1 MKKLG
6 STRSASPTGR
16 GTPIARRRLRR
27 RLSGGLLLLIALT
40 LSGGLAAVLTPS
52 PQVAVADENNSAILR
67 TGKQLFDTSC
77 VSCHGANL
85 QGVADHG
92 PSLIGVGDAAVYFQV
107 STGRMPAMRGEAQA
121 VRKDPIFDESQ
132 IDAIGAFV
140 QANGGGP
147 TVLRN
152 PDGSLAMKS
161 LRGDDLGRGG
171 DLFRL
176 NCASCH
182 NFTGKGGALS
192 SGKFAPDLGAGQRA
206 ADPHRDADRPAE
218 HAEVLRPPAVAR
230 REEGH
235 HRLRQDGRRR
245 ARARRLR
252 PRWIRTR
259 PRRHG
264 HVDHRDGRRDRAGTV
279 DWGAIM
285 SDTDK
290 DGTAGEP
297 DEAALA
303 TMSNKELLDLGGKLD
318 GVQIAYKE
326 PRWPIEGTKA
336 EKRAER
342 GVALWLLL
350 GGAFGL
356 ALLLVF
362 LFWPWEYKPQE
373 ADGSLLYVLATPLY
387 GLTFGMSVLSIAI
400 GAVLYQKRFIP
411 EEISIQDR
419 HDGASREIDRKTVV
433 ANLTDALETST
444 IKRRKLVGAS
454 LGLGLGAFGLSTL
467 VAFAGG
473 LIKNPWKPV
482 VPTAEGKKAVLW
494 TSGWTPRYH
503 GETIYLARATGAS
516 EGAPFVKLRPEDMDA
531 GGMETVFPWRES
543 DGDGTTVES
552 HEKLS
557 AIKMGIRNPVM
568 LIRIKSSDMGRVVK
582 RQNQES
588 FNWGEFFAFTKVCS
602 HLGCPSSLYE
612 QQSYRILCPCHQSQF
627 DALHFARP
635 IFGPAAR
642 ALAQLPITIDSNG
655 YLVANGDFIEPVGP
669 AFWERTT
676 T

>member
-1 MKKLG
+1 
-6 STRSASPTGR
+6 
-16 GTPIARRRLRR
+16 
-27 RLSGGLLLLIALT
+27 
-40 LSGGLAAVLTPS
+40 
-52 PQVAVADENNSAILR
+52 
-67 TGKQLFDTSC
+67 
-77 VSCHGANL
+77 
-85 QGVADHG
+85 
-92 PSLIGVGDAAVYFQV
+92 
-107 STGRMPAMRGEAQA
+107 
-121 VRKDPIFDESQ
+121 
-132 IDAIGAFV
+132 
-140 QANGGGP
+140 
-147 TVLRN
+147 
-152 PDGSLAMKS
+152 
-161 LRGDDLGRGG
+161 
-171 DLFRL
+171 
-176 NCASCH
+176 
-182 NFTGKGGALS
+182 
-192 SGKFAPDLGAGQRA
+192 
-206 ADPHRDADRPAE
+206 
-218 HAEVLRPPAVAR
+218 
-230 REEGH
+230 
-235 HRLRQDGRRR
+235 
-245 ARARRLR
+245 
-252 PRWIRTR
+252 
-259 PRRHG
+259 
-264 HVDHRDGRRDRAGTV
+264 V

-285 SDTDK
+285 SGGHGPDL
-290 DGTAGEP
+290 EP

-303 TMSNKELLDLGGKLD
+303 AMSNKELLDLGGKLD

-373 ADGSLLYVLATPLY
+373 ADGNLLYILATPLY
-387 GLTFGMSVLSIAI
+387 GLTFGMSVLSIAV

-411 EEISIQDR
+411 EEISIQER

-482 VPTAEGKKAVLW
+482 VDTAEGKKAVLW

-503 GETIYLARATGAS
+503 GETIYLARATGTS

-531 GGMETVFPWRES
+531 GAMETVFPWRES

-627 DALHFARP
+627 DALHFAKP

>member
-1 MKKLG
+1 
-6 STRSASPTGR
+6 
-16 GTPIARRRLRR
+16 
-27 RLSGGLLLLIALT
+27 
-40 LSGGLAAVLTPS
+40 
-52 PQVAVADENNSAILR
+52 
-67 TGKQLFDTSC
+67 
-77 VSCHGANL
+77 
-85 QGVADHG
+85 
-92 PSLIGVGDAAVYFQV
+92 
-107 STGRMPAMRGEAQA
+107 
-121 VRKDPIFDESQ
+121 
-132 IDAIGAFV
+132 
-140 QANGGGP
+140 
-147 TVLRN
+147 
-152 PDGSLAMKS
+152 
-161 LRGDDLGRGG
+161 
-171 DLFRL
+171 
-176 NCASCH
+176 
-182 NFTGKGGALS
+182 
-192 SGKFAPDLGAGQRA
+192 
-206 ADPHRDADRPAE
+206 
-218 HAEVLRPPAVAR
+218 
-230 REEGH
+230 
-235 HRLRQDGRRR
+235 
-245 ARARRLR
+245 
-252 PRWIRTR
+252 
-259 PRRHG
+259 
-264 HVDHRDGRRDRAGTV
+264 V
-279 DWGAIM
+279 DWGAIV

-297 DEAALA
+297 DEAVLA

-318 GVQIAYKE
+318 GVRIAYKE

-336 EKRAER
+336 EKRGER

-362 LFWPWEYKPQE
+362 LFWPWEYKPKE
-373 ADGSLLYVLATPLY
+373 ASGSLLYTLATPLY

-411 EEISIQDR
+411 EEISIQER

-433 ANLTDALETST
+433 ANLNDALETST

-482 VPTAEGKKAVLW
+482 VPTADGLKAVLW

-516 EGAPFVKLRPEDMDA
+516 EGAPFIKLRPEDMDA

-627 DALHFARP
+627 DALHFAKP

-669 AFWERTT
+669 AFWERRS
-676 T
+676 